1 MKRLALLAAFA
12 LIPLASAA
20 AQPAPGDSVVIVDET
35 VAPPAPAQDMDAP
48 PAEPPP
54 PPTVDTVSLQPVE
67 TTVLAAPD
75 AFTTPGRVTGLPQ
88 DLWRG
93 ASIETAKA
101 VLPLLAA
108 KPVSQAAAQLARH
121 VLATGAPGP
130 QGALDA
136 PGLAGDRAAA
146 LMALGDVTAAKAI
159 LANVP
164 GLDRNSD
171 LSRAAAEAA
180 LLSGDDARACAI
192 ADALGV
198 GRDEVYWLRLRAFCL
213 ATTDRAA
220 QAQLTF
226 EIAQTQARDVVFAR
240 LMGAKLGGGDAGPA
254 SLRNG
259 LDYALSR
266 SLGLD
271 LTGVERAP
279 AVASALSGQDAP
291 GPDWRIPQN
300 EFTDAATALVSNI
313 APPAGALE
321 RLIAAAEA
329 ADPKTSRPRL
339 ASAVLLLFAL
349 HPDAEP
355 ALRGRVAAL
364 GGVEGKAPQARTLA
378 MEWAA
383 QQHMMGETALL
394 ALATSLD
401 AGTAGPAMG
410 DRVRIVRALDLA
422 GLEADARAFA
432 AEGLLALK

>member
-1 MKRLALLAAFA
+1 MKRLALIAAFA
-12 LIPLASAA
+12 LLPLATAL
-20 AQPAPGDSVVIVDET
+20 AQSPDDTVVVID
-35 VAPPAPAQDMDAP
+35 APLPVGESP
-48 PAEPPP
+48 PAEPV

-75 AFTTPGRVTGLPQ
+75 AFSTPGRTTGLPQ

-101 VLPLLAA
+101 VLPLIAA
-108 KPVSQAAAQLARH
+108 KPVSQAARQLARH

-130 QGALDA
+130 QGSHDS
-136 PGLAGDRAAA
+136 PGLAGDRAAG
-146 LMALGDVTAAKAI
+146 LLALGDVTAAKAV
-159 LANVP
+159 LANTP

-171 LSRAAAEAA
+171 LSHAAAEAA

-213 ATTDRAA
+213 ATTDRVA

-226 EIAQTQARDVVFAR
+226 EIAQSQARDVVFAR
-240 LMGAKLGGGDAGPA
+240 LMGARLGGGDAGPA

-271 LTGVERAP
+271 LTGVARAP
-279 AVASALSGQDAP
+279 AVAAALSGQDAG
-291 GPDWRIPQN
+291 GPEWSILQN
-300 EFTDAATALVSNI
+300 EFADVTTALVSNVS
-313 APPAGALE
+313 PPPGALE
-321 RLIAAAEA
+321 RLVAAAEA
-329 ADPKTSRPRL
+329 ADAKTARPRL

-349 HPDAEP
+349 QPDAEP
-355 ALRGRVAAL
+355 ALRGRIAAL
-364 GGVEGKAPQARTLA
+364 GGAEGKASQARTLA

-383 QQHMMGETALL
+383 QQRMMGETALL
-394 ALATSLD
+394 ALWTSLD
-401 AGTAGPAMG
+401 ASPASPAMG
-410 DRVRIVRALDLA
+410 DRVRIVRALHLA
-422 GLEADARAFA
+422 GLEAEARAYA

>member
-1 MKRLALLAAFA
+1 MLAPMKRLALLAAFA
-12 LIPLASAA
+12 LIPLSPAWS
-20 AQPAPGDSVVIVDET
+20 QPADDAVVV
-35 VAPPAPAQDMDAP
+35 VDAP
-48 PAEPPP
+48 PPPDAAPPGSPAEPV

-67 TTVLAAPD
+67 STVLAAPD

-93 ASIETAKA
+93 ASVETAKA

-108 KPVSQAAAQLARH
+108 KPVSQASAQLARR
-121 VLATGAPGP
+121 VLATGATGP
-130 QGALDA
+130 QGSLDA

-159 LANVP
+159 LNTSP
-164 GLDRNSD
+164 GLDRSSD

-198 GRDEVYWLRLRAFCL
+198 GRDEVYWVRLRAFCL
-213 ATTDRAA
+213 AEAGKGP

-226 EIAQTQARDVVFAR
+226 ELAQSQARDVIFAR

-266 SLGLD
+266 SLNLD
-271 LTGVERAP
+271 LTTAERSP
-279 AVASALSGQDAP
+279 AVAAALSGQDAA
-291 GPDWRIPQN
+291 GPAWQIPQN
-300 EFTDAATALVSNI
+300 EFADIANALVSNVS
-313 APPAGALE
+313 PPPGALE
-321 RLIAAAEA
+321 RLVAAAEA
-329 ADPKTSRPRL
+329 ADARIARPRL

-349 HPDAEP
+349 QPDAEP
-355 ALRGRVAAL
+355 GLRARIAGL
-364 GGVEGKAPQARTLA
+364 GGVEGRAPQARTLA

-383 QQHMMGETALL
+383 QQRMMGETALL

-401 AGTAGPAMG
+401 AGPVGPPVG
-410 DRVRIVRALDLA
+410 DRVRIVRALHLA

-432 AEGLLALK
+432 LEGLLALK